1 MGVGVN
7 RIGKVAPI
15 TTHRTSKKLQT
26 ISAPQ
31 FETFWR
37 VFYGLDDI
45 QGCETA
51 IIVEGEVDK
60 LSLEEA
66 GFRNVLSVP
75 DGAPQKVKAGEVD
88 PEDDAKFEYVWN
100 CKAEL
105 ACVTKIILACDA
117 DGPGRALEEELA
129 RRLGRERCWRV
140 AWPDGNDVQL
150 KDANEVL
157 VGCGAEVLRECIE
170 VAQPYPIRSLHDA
183 GQFESDVLML
193 YRHGPKRALST
204 GWPALD
210 SYMKIRE
217 GELSVVTGTPG
228 SGKSEFIDALAV
240 NLAKQFGWRFA
251 VCSFENPPDEHL
263 SKLAE
268 KYLGMPFWQ
277 GPAPRMGEGDLQRA
291 LEWINDRF
299 YFIRADDEAPTID
312 WILEAAK
319 SAVMRYGARGL
330 IVDPY
335 NEIESKRP
343 STMSETEY
351 VSQVLGKVK
360 RFAQTHGCHVWF
372 VAHPAE
378 LHRDTNGAI
387 PVPSLYDIS
396 GSAHWVNKADLG
408 IVVHRNPNKVPPETE
423 IHVRKVRFKSVGQ
436 IGSVTL
442 RYDRVTGRY
451 FEAA

>member
-1 MGVGVN
+1 M
-7 RIGKVAPI
+7 
-15 TTHRTSKKLQT
+15 
-26 ISAPQ
+26 
-31 FETFWR
+31 
-37 VFYGLDDI
+37 
-45 QGCETA
+45 
-51 IIVEGEVDK
+51 
-60 LSLEEA
+60 
-66 GFRNVLSVP
+66 SVP

-88 PEDDAKFEYVWN
+88 PEDNAKFEYVWN

-170 VAQPYPIRSLHDA
+170 AAQPYPIRSLHDA

-372 VAHPAE
+372 VAHPAKM
-378 LHRDTNGAI
+378 HRDTNGAI

-423 IHVRKVRFKSVGQ
+423 IHVRKVRFKSVGW
-436 IGSVTL
+436 
-442 RYDRVTGRY
+442 RRVS
-451 FEAA
+451 